1 MAYFNLCL
9 KLFQKLKTLKE
20 AYNRTSY
27 QSFKLLNT
35 HRLFNDKKDTGSEYL
50 NSDDPEYN
58 LEHASNN

>member
-9 KLFQKLKTLKE
+9 KLFQKFKTLKE

-27 QSFKLLNT
+27 RSFKHLNI

-50 NSDDPEYN
+50 NSDDFEYN